1 MLGTLILETKEE
13 RKMPP
18 KNSGD
23 QKRKKRKARAA
34 LLVFLRRLRTSC
46 KAIGS
51 LDSWKQMTQELTGL
65 LQEYAEVI
73 PVEHS
78 QRLTKA
84 LASGEEA
91 MRSGTAAHSGI
102 GQACKVLENN
112 LGRLIK
118 ALPAGG
124 GLAGVVVGGFI
135 AVAVIIGAI
144 YGYLEYTAVEITVV
158 NEGCSPIILPAEL
171 PVPVPGL
178 SLPGPILPGRSE
190 EVKVP
195 RLIKGTVDAARSED
209 IVITVAGASVHY
221 DLGRQISSIRLD
233 GQEILGRRTFV
244 DLSQQRQHEL
254 IISCK

>member
-1 MLGTLILETKEE
+1 MS
-13 RKMPP
+13 P
-18 KNSGD
+18 KKSDD

-34 LLVFLRRLRTSC
+34 LLVFLKRLRAAC

-73 PVEHS
+73 PTEHS

-84 LASGEEA
+84 LAVGEKA
-91 MRSGTAAHSGI
+91 MRSGTAAHSEI

-124 GLAGVVVGGFI
+124 GLAEVFVGGFI

-144 YGYLEYTAVEITVV
+144 YGYLEYTAVKIAVF
-158 NEGCSPIILPAEL
+158 NDGCSPIILPAEL
-171 PVPVPGL
+171 PLPIPGL
-178 SLPGPILPGRSE
+178 SLPGPIPPGQRE
-190 EVKVP
+190 ELSVP
-195 RLIKGTVDAARSED
+195 RIPLSVEVDSTQGD
-209 IVITVAGASVHY
+209 TVAISVGSISTHY
-221 DLGRQISSIRLD
+221 SLGREVRSVTLN
-233 GQEILGRRTFV
+233 GKELLGRRTSIDFAKE
-244 DLSQQRQHEL
+244 RKYEL